1 MTNHMPCPGASQGR
15 PDSPRCHCAGVAA
28 TSTRNVF
35 SPTRTWLASHGGQG
49 RAADTGAEIS
59 HTGSKLTPPIQVNH
73 RFFMQFRLTHTSGAA
88 RRGVL
93 ETAHGT
99 IQTPVF
105 MPVGTV
111 GTVKGV
117 TSHELTDLGARII
130 LGNTFHLWL
139 RPGLEVIRAHGG
151 LHGFMGWQGP
161 ILTDSGGFQVW
172 SLTHLRKIT
181 EQGVK
186 FASPLDGARLML
198 SPEKSME
205 IQRVLGSDIAM
216 IFDECTPYPADRD
229 TARESMELS
238 LRWAERSK
246 QAHSGNPNALFAI
259 VQGGM
264 YEDLRDRSLENLT
277 EIGFDGYALG
287 GLSVGEPKADMERI
301 LRHTAPRLPAD
312 KPRYLMGVGTP
323 EDIVFAVGQGID
335 MFDCVMPTRNA
346 RHGLLF
352 TRNGEI
358 RIKNARFKA
367 DTGPIDPAC
376 GCYTCRHH
384 TRAYLHHL
392 QRSGEMLG
400 ARLNSIHN
408 LHYYQDFTRDLRE
421 AIEAG
426 RFEDW
431 RAEFHRARNT
441 EPNP

>member
-1 MTNHMPCPGASQGR
+1 M
-15 PDSPRCHCAGVAA
+15 
-28 TSTRNVF
+28 
-35 SPTRTWLASHGGQG
+35 
-49 RAADTGAEIS
+49 
-59 HTGSKLTPPIQVNH
+59 
-73 RFFMQFRLTHTSGAA
+73 
-88 RRGVL
+88 L

-117 TSHELTDLGARII
+117 TPHELIDLGAQIV

-139 RPGLEVIRAHGG
+139 CPGLDVIAAHGG
-151 LHGFMGWQGP
+151 LHGFMAWQGP

-186 FASPLDGARLML
+186 FASPIDGARLML
-198 SPEKSME
+198 SPEKSMQ
-205 IQRVLGSDIAM
+205 IQKVLDSDIVM
-216 IFDECTPYPADRD
+216 IFDECTPYPADWE
-229 TARESMELS
+229 TAKQSMELS

-246 QAHSGNPNALFAI
+246 VAFDALNGNAHPPSPPTPLPPAGEGDFEWLRRSPDEGEQRQALFAI

-264 YEDLRDRSLENLT
+264 YEDLRERSLEKLV

-287 GLSVGEPKADMERI
+287 GLSVGEPKEDMARI
-301 LRHTAPRLPAD
+301 LGHMGHRLPED

-323 EDIVFAVGQGID
+323 EDIVFAVSQGID
-335 MFDCVMPTRNA
+335 LFDCVMPTRNA

-352 TRNGEI
+352 TWSGDMRI
-358 RIKNARFKA
+358 RNARFKA
-367 DTGPIDPAC
+367 DTGPIDPVC
-376 GCYTCRHH
+376 GCYTCRHYS
-384 TRAYLHHL
+384 RAYLHHL

-408 LHYYQDFTRDLRE
+408 LHFYQDFTARLRE
-421 AIEAG
+421 ALEEG
-426 RFEDW
+426 RFEAW
-431 RAEFHRARNT
+431 SAEFHKARGTLPHVGPSAVT
-441 EPNP
+441 E